1 MATEPDGAVHHST
14 TIQACTQSADTT
26 DCFGR
31 EVEAVSFN
39 YLRREWNILDPAL
52 AEDFKQ
58 LEKVQDAEFSV
69 VSETSDQR
77 TWIVTF
83 SKDNGPSASY
93 IYNRCCFVYVIT
105 WDAHVLAAQQ
115 QRRQHAMYI
124 HAADGKLKQA
134 NISSSNVC
142 LLVWSCHQLLRCA
155 WQWQLH
161 LIIKG

>member
-1 MATEPDGAVHHST
+1 M
-14 TIQACTQSADTT
+14 QSADAIG
-26 DCFGR
+26 CFNR

-93 IYNRCCFVYVIT
+93 IYNRCCVSVHVSVRACVRACLCVCVALPHTYVQLMAGPGVHQQLKCLSLSVGLDVSRSDVRVTHSCISL
-105 WDAHVLAAQQ
+105 WNAVL
-115 QRRQHAMYI
+115 
-124 HAADGKLKQA
+124 LF
-134 NISSSNVC
+134 
-142 LLVWSCHQLLRCA
+142 HQGM
-155 WQWQLH
+155 Q
-161 LIIKG
+161 K

>member
-1 MATEPDGAVHHST
+1 MVSIASVTSGSKKALCCSILLYYNAQHTYRHAPCVEPTGC
-14 TIQACTQSADTT
+14 I
-26 DCFGR
+26 GR

-93 IYNRCCFVYVIT
+93 IYNRCC
-105 WDAHVLAAQQ
+105 AALCCGC
-115 QRRQHAMYI
+115 A
-124 HAADGKLKQA
+124 
-134 NISSSNVC
+134 V
-142 LLVWSCHQLLRCA
+142 LRCA
-155 WQWQLH
+155 VLC
-161 LIIKG
+161 

>member
-1 MATEPDGAVHHST
+1 MPQYSAVVYCSTHIQICTLCVEPTG
-14 TIQACTQSADTT
+14 
-26 DCFGR
+26 CFGR

-93 IYNRCCFVYVIT
+93 IYNRCCPFRSC
-105 WDAHVLAAQQ
+105 AVLCF
-115 QRRQHAMYI
+115 
-124 HAADGKLKQA
+124 GVL
-134 NISSSNVC
+134 C
-142 LLVWSCHQLLRCA
+142 
-155 WQWQLH
+155 
-161 LIIKG
+161 

>member
-1 MATEPDGAVHHST
+1 M
-14 TIQACTQSADTT
+14 
-26 DCFGR
+26 
-31 EVEAVSFN
+31 EAVSFN

-93 IYNRCCFVYVIT
+93 IYNRCCAVCVV
-105 WDAHVLAAQQ
+105 ARVVHVQQ
-115 QRRQHAMYI
+115 CRQHAI
-124 HAADGKLKQA
+124 A
-134 NISSSNVC
+134 ICV
-142 LLVWSCHQLLRCA
+142 
-155 WQWQLH
+155 
-161 LIIKG
+161 